1 MNRHTADRHDVSGSN
16 NTPINAAEAPIRQ
29 LRRVIIGNPF
39 CCRPA
44 HPPFG
49 DNHRGW
55 RGVSPPLDSCVL
67 HKLRKIP
74 FPVFLDGDLKQHNPR
89 WQCKGGRRARV
100 FHRLASV
107 HRLVRSPAGDHDN
120 RRCARFQRGRHG
132 RAPGDRWQD
141 PVRPHQGPKH
151 RLYRGISDGGRH
163 RFQGSAGG
171 WRRGESDRRCTQCAP
186 AYLHHRRDRADPR

>member
-1 MNRHTADRHDVSGSN
+1 MA
-16 NTPINAAEAPIRQ
+16 
-29 LRRVIIGNPF
+29 
-39 CCRPA
+39 
-44 HPPFG
+44 
-49 DNHRGW
+49 GW

-100 FHRLASV
+100 FHVLRRSIVWCVLLQVIMTTADAPASKEAV
-107 HRLVRSPAGDHDN
+107 TAALLVISVARS
-120 RRCARFQRGRHG
+120 C
-132 RAPGDRWQD
+132 
-141 PVRPHQGPKH
+141 RPHQGPKD

-171 WRRGESDRRCTQCAP
+171 WRRGESDRRCSQCAP
-186 AYLHHRRDRADPR
+186 ASLHLYLHHRRDRPTHGDITTDCVAKAFGVPIDTDPRALAILHEWV